1 MRYLLCI
8 LLAAGATSAAWAA
21 DRIELAQTG
30 TGTVQPTVVPPPQL
44 LPQTATSTTCII
56 NCDTSAMIC
65 QNACVAVGSA
75 AASSTLG
82 GLPNTAGNAQ
92 CNLNCTT
99 QQLVCKQGCTR

>member
-8 LLAAGATSAAWAA
+8 LLALACGSAAGAA
-21 DRIELAQTG
+21 DRIELAQ
-30 TGTVQPTVVPPPQL
+30 TVQPTVVPPPQL
-44 LPQTATSTTCII
+44 LPQTSTSTACIV

-65 QNACVAVGSA
+65 QNTCVGSA
-75 AASSTLG
+75 AQSTAG
-82 GLPNTAGNAQ
+82 GLPNTGGNVQ

>member
-1 MRYLLCI
+1 MQYLLCI
-8 LLAAGATSAAWAA
+8 LLAAGAASAAWAG

-44 LPQTATSTTCII
+44 LPGTATSTTCII

-65 QNACVAVGSA
+65 QNTCVGPTAQ
-75 AASSTLG
+75 STAG

-92 CNLNCTT
+92 CNLNCTS

>member
-44 LPQTATSTTCII
+44 LPQTATNTACII
-56 NCDTSAMIC
+56 SCDTSAMIC
-65 QNACVAVGSA
+65 QNGCIGVGSA
-75 AASSTLG
+75 AASGT
-82 GLPNTAGNAQ
+82 LPNTAGNAQ

>member
-8 LLAAGATSAAWAA
+8 VLTAACGSVAGAA
-21 DRIELAQTG
+21 DRIELAQ
-30 TGTVQPTVVPPPQL
+30 TVQPTVVPPPQL
-44 LPQTATSTTCII
+44 LPQTSTSTTCIV

-65 QNACVAVGSA
+65 QNACVVVGPA
-75 AASSTLG
+75 ATSGPPGS
-82 GLPNTAGNAQ
+82 NAQ

>member
-1 MRYLLCI
+1 MRYALCI
-8 LLAAGATSAAWAA
+8 LLAASGSAAFGA
-21 DRIELAQTG
+21 DRIALAQ

-65 QNACVAVGSA
+65 QNACIAVGSA
-75 AASSTLG
+75 AASSTPG
-82 GLPNTAGNAQ
+82 SLPNTAGNAQ

>member
-8 LLAAGATSAAWAA
+8 LLALGGGSAAGAG
-21 DRIELAQTG
+21 DRIELAQ
-30 TGTVQPTVVPPPQL
+30 TVQPTVVPPPQL

-65 QNACVAVGSA
+65 QNTCVGPTAQ
-75 AASSTLG
+75 STAG

-92 CNLNCTT
+92 CNLNCTS